1 MASLKDKIRAKNAE
15 NAINR
20 GNTSSKET
28 IFGDFVDREKGETTK
43 SDVDQV
49 NVNHDVVIDNAKYN
63 DNSQNEET
71 QTIVNKE
78 PTEIIEETIKIPEVK
93 KQTKK
98 QSVNK
103 TVETKPA
110 DKKKESMNKDIKA
123 EYKFSNY
130 SFDEKLISISLILP
144 QELNDYLNEK
154 AFMTDEPIRNV
165 FVNIMVNSMNE
176 VLDENMAKPFR
187 KVQHFEY
194 KRTVQIPAQ
203 LKEDLKKEA
212 MKRRMRVTAFIAYS
226 MQKAYDND
234 EEYQSVL

>member
-28 IFGDFVDREKGETTK
+28 IFGDFVDREKGDVTK
-43 SDVDQV
+43 SDTEQVDQ
-49 NVNHDVVIDNAKYN
+49 NIVIDNNGHN
-63 DNSQNEET
+63 DQNKETKTAINEESAK
-71 QTIVNKE
+71 TIEKSNE
-78 PTEIIEETIKIPEVK
+78 IPEVK
-93 KQTKK
+93 KQIKN
-98 QSVNK
+98 QSTNK
-103 TVETKPA
+103 IVETKPA
-110 DKKKESMNKDIKA
+110 ERKKESVNKDTKA

-176 VLDENMAKPFR
+176 VLDEDLAKPFR

-226 MQKAYDND
+226 LQKAYDND

>member
-15 NAINR
+15 NAVNR

-28 IFGDFVDREKGETTK
+28 IFGDFVDREKADITK
-43 SDVDQV
+43 SDADQA
-49 NVNHDVVIDNAKYN
+49 NVNHNIIIDNNKYN
-63 DNSQNEET
+63 DNSQNEEA
-71 QTIVNKE
+71 QVVVSEKPI
-78 PTEIIEETIKIPEVK
+78 EIIEAPEIK
-93 KQTKK
+93 KQTKN
-98 QSVNK
+98 QSANK

-110 DKKKESMNKDIKA
+110 ERKKESVNKDAKA

-176 VLDENMAKPFR
+176 VLDEDMAKPFR

-226 MQKAYDND
+226 LQKAYDND

>member
-15 NAINR
+15 NAVNR

-28 IFGDFVDREKGETTK
+28 IFGDFVDREKADITK
-43 SDVDQV
+43 SDADQA
-49 NVNHDVVIDNAKYN
+49 NVNHNIIIDNNKYN
-63 DNSQNEET
+63 DNSQNEEA
-71 QTIVNKE
+71 QVVVSEKPI
-78 PTEIIEETIKIPEVK
+78 EIIEAPEIK
-93 KQTKK
+93 KQTKN
-98 QSVNK
+98 QSANK

-110 DKKKESMNKDIKA
+110 ERKKESVNKDAKA

-176 VLDENMAKPFR
+176 VLDEDMAKTFR

-226 MQKAYDND
+226 LQKAYDND

>member
-28 IFGDFVDREKGETTK
+28 IFGDFVDREKGDVIK
-43 SDVDQV
+43 SDTEQTDQ
-49 NVNHDVVIDNAKYN
+49 NIVIDNNEHN
-63 DNSQNEET
+63 DQNKEATTVINEESAK
-71 QTIVNKE
+71 TIEKSNE
-78 PTEIIEETIKIPEVK
+78 IPEVK
-93 KQTKK
+93 KQIKN
-98 QSVNK
+98 QSTNK
-103 TVETKPA
+103 IVETKPA
-110 DKKKESMNKDIKA
+110 ERKKESVNKDTKA

-165 FVNIMVNSMNE
+165 FVNILVNSMNE
-176 VLDENMAKPFR
+176 VLDEDLAKPFR

-226 MQKAYDND
+226 LQKAYDND

>member
-15 NAINR
+15 NAVNR

-28 IFGDFVDREKGETTK
+28 IFGDFVDREKEEITK
-43 SDVDQV
+43 SDTEQINDSI
-49 NVNHDVVIDNAKYN
+49 VIN
-63 DNSQNEET
+63 DNKHNDNNQKKEAQAVVNEKPAEV
-71 QTIVNKE
+71 IEV
-78 PTEIIEETIKIPEVK
+78 PEIK

-103 TVETKPA
+103 TVETKSA
-110 DKKKESMNKDIKA
+110 DKKKDSVNKDAKT

-154 AFMTDEPIRNV
+154 AFMTDEPIRTV
-165 FVNIMVNSMNE
+165 FMNIMVKSMNE
-176 VLDENMAKPFR
+176 SLDEEMAKQFR
-187 KVQHFEY
+187 KVQHFEC
-194 KRTVQIPAQ
+194 KRTVQIPTQ
-203 LKEDLKKEA
+203 FKEDLKKEA
-212 MKRRMRVTAFIAYS
+212 MKRRMRVTAFISYS
-226 MQKAYDND
+226 LQKAYDND

>member
-15 NAINR
+15 NAVNR

-28 IFGDFVDREKGETTK
+28 IFGDFVDREKADITK
-43 SDVDQV
+43 SDADQA
-49 NVNHDVVIDNAKYN
+49 NVNHNIIIDNNEYN

-71 QTIVNKE
+71 QVVVSEK
-78 PTEIIEETIKIPEVK
+78 PVEIIEVPEIK
-93 KQTKK
+93 KQTKN

-110 DKKKESMNKDIKA
+110 ERKKESVNKDAKA

-176 VLDENMAKPFR
+176 VLDEDMAKPFR

-203 LKEDLKKEA
+203 LKEDLKNEA

-226 MQKAYDND
+226 LQKAYDND

>member
-15 NAINR
+15 NAVNR

-28 IFGDFVDREKGETTK
+28 IFGDFVDREKADITK
-43 SDVDQV
+43 SDADQA
-49 NVNHDVVIDNAKYN
+49 NVNHNIIIDNNKYN
-63 DNSQNEET
+63 DNSQNEEA
-71 QTIVNKE
+71 QVVVSEK
-78 PTEIIEETIKIPEVK
+78 PVEILEVPEIK
-93 KQTKK
+93 KQTKN
-98 QSVNK
+98 QSANK

-110 DKKKESMNKDIKA
+110 ERKKESVNKDAKA

-176 VLDENMAKPFR
+176 VLDEDMAKPFR

-226 MQKAYDND
+226 LQKAYDND

>member
-28 IFGDFVDREKGETTK
+28 IFGDFVDREKEDVTK
-43 SDVDQV
+43 SDTEQADQ
-49 NVNHDVVIDNAKYN
+49 NIVIDNNGHN
-63 DNSQNEET
+63 DQNKETKTVINEESAK
-71 QTIVNKE
+71 TIEKSNE
-78 PTEIIEETIKIPEVK
+78 IPEVK
-93 KQTKK
+93 KQIKN
-98 QSVNK
+98 QSTNK
-103 TVETKPA
+103 IVETKPA
-110 DKKKESMNKDIKA
+110 ERKKESVNKDTKT

-130 SFDEKLISISLILP
+130 SFEEKLISISLILP

-176 VLDENMAKPFR
+176 VLDEDLAKPFR

-226 MQKAYDND
+226 LQKAYDND

>member
-28 IFGDFVDREKGETTK
+28 IFGDFVDREKEDVTK
-43 SDVDQV
+43 SDTEQADQ
-49 NVNHDVVIDNAKYN
+49 NIVIDNNGHN
-63 DNSQNEET
+63 DQNKETKTVINEESAK
-71 QTIVNKE
+71 TIEKSNE
-78 PTEIIEETIKIPEVK
+78 IPEVK
-93 KQTKK
+93 KQIEK
-98 QSVNK
+98 QSTNK

-110 DKKKESMNKDIKA
+110 ERKKESLNKDVKI

-176 VLDENMAKPFR
+176 VLDEDLAKPFR

-226 MQKAYDND
+226 LQKAYDND